1 MKRLRLFQ
9 SQSGLTL
16 IELAAVMT
24 VIGVAV
30 VGLTIGFQ
38 NILLQYEQDAVR
50 NNLLQY
56 SNTMLKFIE
65 HEVAKADSVR
75 RDDVMGYSR
84 IQLIHTG
91 DMTPYMTISGD
102 PDEGIRVEGP
112 GVTSDPITFP
122 NKGDNYVN
130 GIRTLKLK
138 SFNIDTY
145 SDSRPAL
152 TKFKESFWTLT
163 FVYELVSKV
172 SKTGI
177 TVKEEIVFEKSLFI
191 TSLYVDKKLAALR
204 SRG

>member
-1 MKRLRLFQ
+1 MKRFRHLK

-24 VIGVAV
+24 VIGIAV
-30 VGLTIGFQ
+30 VGLTIGYQ

-56 SNTMLKFIE
+56 SNTMIKFIE
-65 HEVAKADSVR
+65 REVAKADSVK
-75 RDDVMGYSR
+75 RDNVMGYSR

-91 DMTPYMTISGD
+91 DMTPYMTISAD

-112 GVTSDPITFP
+112 GVLRDPITFP
-122 NKGDNYVN
+122 NKGENYTN

-138 SFNIDTY
+138 SFQIEPY

-152 TKFKESFWTLT
+152 NKFKESFWTLT
-163 FVYELVSKV
+163 FIYELISKV
-172 SKTGI
+172 SQNGYK
-177 TVKEEIVFEKSLFI
+177 VKEEIVFEKSLFI
-191 TSLYVDKKLAALR
+191 TSLYVDKKLAAMR